1 MSAPRLRREIATE
14 HGQGHRYLPLLLQLG
29 RDIDAATS
37 NREIAQAALGA
48 IALGEQYDAAA
59 FVETGADHPCASFGP
74 PGPEGASDWPSLP
87 VTARGHRL
95 GTFSHYCTNGAVITT
110 EYMQS
115 VAYLTGLALDNMNLA
130 KDLASQSKHDDE
142 VAIVAELQQSLL
154 PATQAKSFPV
164 YGLNRP
170 IRQISGDF
178 FDFFERPDGLIPFAL
193 GDVSGKGLSAALLM
207 AKTASLFH
215 CLAKTIDDPAILL
228 GIINRE
234 ICDTASRG
242 MFVTMVA
249 GIYDPASGAVSFA
262 NAGHEPPLV
271 RLPDRSYRSFPADAP
286 PLGILADIATQTTHT
301 NLERGELY
309 IFSDGLTEFQYD
321 GNEDLGV
328 EGLKQLV
335 EMNAREPLRQRLE
348 TLLADLD
355 GDGWQARDDL
365 TILAIDDALGGAS
378 R

>member
-1 MSAPRLRREIATE
+1 
-14 HGQGHRYLPLLLQLG
+14 
-29 RDIDAATS
+29 
-37 NREIAQAALGA
+37 
-48 IALGEQYDAAA
+48 
-59 FVETGADHPCASFGP
+59 
-74 PGPEGASDWPSLP
+74 
-87 VTARGHRL
+87 
-95 GTFSHYCTNGAVITT
+95 
-110 EYMQS
+110 
-115 VAYLTGLALDNMNLA
+115 
-130 KDLASQSKHDDE
+130 
-142 VAIVAELQQSLL
+142 
-154 PATQAKSFPV
+154 
-164 YGLNRP
+164 
-170 IRQISGDF
+170 
-178 FDFFERPDGLIPFAL
+178 DGLIPFAL

-207 AKTASLFH
+207 AKTSSLFH
-215 CLAKTIDDPAILL
+215 CLAKTIDDPATILGL
-228 GIINRE
+228 INRE

-249 GIYDPASGAVSFA
+249 GLYEPTTGHVRFA

-286 PLGILADIATQTTHT
+286 PLGILADIVIQTTLT

-321 GNEDLGV
+321 NQEDLGV

-335 EMNAREPLRQRLE
+335 ETNARQPLRQRLE
-348 TLLADLD
+348 TLLSDLD